1 MRILSILLSCFL
13 LFSEGFAA
21 KKKPSRKKLHPVVI
35 VDPGHGGLDRGARV
49 RSPYVEEK
57 KLALQTALL
66 LKSYLQKM
74 GYKVIMTRQNDVFL
88 PLARRI
94 TSANPKRASIFV
106 SLHYNSS
113 PNAKAHGIEIFYYN
127 HKKFKK
133 RASYS
138 KKLATRV
145 LDKVIAA
152 TSARSRGVKKGNFF
166 VIREAKV
173 PSILVEGGFLTNL
186 SERQKLRRKS
196 YLETLAKSIADGIDQ
211 YFKKE
216 KYVLGAT

>member
-1 MRILSILLSCFL
+1 MRILTILLSFFL
-13 LFSEGFAA
+13 LFSEGIAA
-21 KKKPSRKKLHPVVI
+21 KKARTKRKAKPVVI
-35 VDPGHGGLDRGARV
+35 VDPGHGGLDLGARV
-49 RSPYVEEK
+49 RGPYVEEK

-66 LKSYLQKM
+66 LKSHLQKK
-74 GYKVIMTRQNDVFL
+74 GYKVVMTRQSDVFL

-113 PNAKAHGIEIFYYN
+113 SNKQAHGIEIFYHN
-127 HKKFKK
+127 HKKYKK

-145 LDKVIAA
+145 LDKLIGA

-166 VIREAKV
+166 VIRKSKI
-173 PSILVEGGFLTNL
+173 PSILVEGGFLTNQGERKKL
-186 SERQKLRRKS
+186 RQKS
-196 YLETLAKSIADGIDQ
+196 YIDLLARSIAEGIDQ
-211 YFKKE
+211 YFKQE